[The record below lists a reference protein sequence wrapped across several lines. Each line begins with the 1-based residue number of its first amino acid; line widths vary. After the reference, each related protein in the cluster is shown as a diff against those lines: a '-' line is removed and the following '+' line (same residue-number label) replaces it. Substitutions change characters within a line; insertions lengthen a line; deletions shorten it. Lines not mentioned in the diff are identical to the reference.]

1 MSFSHGDLVLVTGA
15 NGFLGSNIV
24 QVLLAQGVRVRGTVR
39 SAHSSKGLQSL
50 FSAPLESK
58 QLELVYVPDITQP
71 GAFEESL
78 RGEVPLDPSYLSR
91 GYLD

>member
-24 QVLLAQGVRVRGTVR
+24 QALLEHGTRVRGTVR
-39 SAHSSKGLQSL
+39 SANSAKGLKSL
-50 FSAPLESK
+50 FSTAIESK

-71 GAFEESL
+71 GGFDEAL
-78 RGEVPLDPSYLSR
+78 QG
-91 GYLD
+91 G